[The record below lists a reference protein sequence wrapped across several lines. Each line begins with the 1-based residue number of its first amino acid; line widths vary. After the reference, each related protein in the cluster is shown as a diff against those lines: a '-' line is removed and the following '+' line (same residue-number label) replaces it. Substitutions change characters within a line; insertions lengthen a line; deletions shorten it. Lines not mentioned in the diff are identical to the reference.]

1 MDLND
6 DQIESIVKLAGCNYT
21 PEKIALFLGI
31 PETEF
36 LQEFAD
42 QESKVYYHFN
52 RGLLIA
58 NAEMDM
64 SLLDAAKKGNIT
76 AYQTHK
82 KESFYQKIE
91 NSKKRIFIQNELKNI
106 DRLQLLVNNGECT
119 DMSPADELYYKQLDF
134 IRALWDKMNNKNF
147 IVNALIKSF
156 NVKQWKAL
164 ELFNDSLNFFNQDKK
179 IKVDAWANI
188 YADRLDVVASV
199 LLEIND
205 FDQYLKYTKEAAI
218 MRGVGKEKPQEVPV
232 GFYDQRPTFYSM
244 RPKDVGLFEVN
255 RNKLADFIDKL
266 MDIPADELQRL
277 HRDAKTGKFE
287 GNFLDVPESDIEYL
301 TDEK

>member
-1 MDLND
+1 MELTEK
-6 DQIESIVKLAGCNYT
+6 QIEDIEKLAGCNYT
-21 PEKIALFLGI
+21 PEKIALYLGI

-36 LQEFAD
+36 MQEFAD
-42 QESKVYYHFN
+42 TESKVYYHFN

-64 SLLDAAKKGNIT
+64 TLLESAKKGNIT

-106 DRLQLLVNNGECT
+106 DRLQLLVNNGECK

-134 IRALWDKMNNKNF
+134 VRALWDKMNNKNF
-147 IVNALIKSF
+147 IVNALVKSF
-156 NVKQWKAL
+156 QVKEWKAI

-179 IKVDAWANI
+179 IKADAWSNI

-205 FDQYLKYTKEAAI
+205 FDQYFKYTKEAAL
-218 MRGVGKEKPQEVPV
+218 MRGVGKEKPQEVPA

-244 RPKDVGLFEVN
+244 RPKDVGLIEID
-255 RNKLADFIDKL
+255 RNKLAKFIDKL
-266 MDIPADELQRL
+266 IDIPADELQRL
-277 HRDAKTGKFE
+277 HRDATTGKFE
-287 GNFLDVPESDIEYL
+287 SNVFDVPFSDIEYI
-301 TDEK
+301 DEK